1 MRTLPIKACAARL
14 LLGATALALSAAVA
28 EARSPLTYL
37 RTHGPRANPVTAL
50 GWGMLAISLLVI
62 LIVAAL
68 VLLGIWRNRR
78 LTRIGSDARPIVE
91 RPAGGLSM
99 IWIGTAVSFV
109 VLLGSAVWSFATLGA
124 IALRDDNAPFGIEV
138 KGHQW
143 WWEVRYVG
151 KDAARIF
158 TTANEIHIPLGQ
170 SVPVRLIGEDVIHS
184 FWVPALGG
192 KTDVIPGQQNITSLE
207 ATRPG
212 VYRGQCT
219 EYCGEQHAHM
229 AFLVVAEPPEQFKQW
244 WDRQLEGAGDPG
256 SRPVAE
262 GQTEFVRRCGAC
274 HTVRGTLAGGAVGPD
289 LSHLMSRRTLAS
301 GILPNNIGYLS
312 AWIADPQGIK
322 PGSPMPRVDL
332 TGAELDHIRSFLAS
346 LQ

>member
-1 MRTLPIKACAARL
+1 MRRPFAIAWLARL
-14 LLGATALALSAAVA
+14 TLAAAVPVLLA
-28 EARSPLTYL
+28 QAADARSPLTYL
-37 RTHGPRANPVTAL
+37 RTHGPRADPVTAL

-68 VLLGIWRNRR
+68 VLLGIWRRRSLNR
-78 LTRIGSDARPIVE
+78 LEGDARLIVE
-91 RPAGGLSM
+91 RPSGGLGM
-99 IWIGTAVSFV
+99 IWIGTALSFV
-109 VLLGSAVWSFATLGA
+109 VLVGSAVWSFATLGA
-124 IALRDDNAPFGIEV
+124 IALRDDDAPFGIEV

-151 KDAARIF
+151 TDSSRIF
-158 TTANEIHIPLGQ
+158 TTANEIHIPIGQ

-207 ATRPG
+207 ASRPG
-212 VYRGQCT
+212 AYRGQCT

-229 AFLVVAEPPEQFKQW
+229 GFLVVAEPPEQFRQW
-244 WDRQLEGAGDPG
+244 WDAQLEGAGDPG
-256 SRPVAE
+256 SRDLAE

-274 HTVRGTLAGGAVGPD
+274 HTVRGTMAGGAVGPD
-289 LSHLMSRRTLAS
+289 LSHLMSRQTLAS
-301 GILPNNIGYLS
+301 GALPNNIGNLS
-312 AWIADPQGIK
+312 AWVADPQRIK
-322 PGSPMPRVDL
+322 PGTPMPRVDL
-332 TGAELDHIRSFLAS
+332 SGPELDHIRSFLAS

>member
-1 MRTLPIKACAARL
+1 MRAGRIKACGARL
-14 LLGATALALSAAVA
+14 FLAATALALLPTVA
-28 EARSPLTYL
+28 HARAPLTYL

-78 LTRIGSDARPIVE
+78 LARIGSDARPIVE
-91 RPAGGLSM
+91 RPVGGLSM
-99 IWIGTAVSFV
+99 IWIGTALSFV

-124 IALRDDNAPFGIEV
+124 IALREDDAPFGVEV

-143 WWEVRYVG
+143 WWEVRYIG
-151 KDAARIF
+151 KDAGRIF
-158 TTANEIHIPLGQ
+158 TTANEIHIPIGQ
-170 SVPVRLIGEDVIHS
+170 SVPVRLIGDDVIHS

-192 KTDVIPGQQNITSLE
+192 KTDIIPGQENITSLE
-207 ATRPG
+207 TTKPG
-212 VYRGQCT
+212 TYRGQCT

-229 AFLVVAEPPEQFKQW
+229 AFLVVAEPPEQFAQW

-256 SRPVAE
+256 SRNVAE